1 MNVPPF
7 VPEPIEIP
15 GNVAEERYPVMLGF
29 VRRVAT
35 MHVGSV
41 LLVYGVA
48 IAPLASPGLG
58 VAALMLLA
66 ALATLSLVRTF
77 TKPSALDQKI
87 SLVLF
92 PLVLLALG
100 WVVKEALAVGFPA
113 WSPLFGLAAAWLF
126 AMLCGRD
133 LSFVG
138 QFVISA
144 LVSSVALAVVATLR
158 HVPSLVSTEALA
170 LNFGM
175 LFYWVYDLA
184 SLLSRRRLGEEA
196 AAVVDLYR
204 DILNFITYPIRTV
217 RHWRDYRI
225 WRV

>member
-7 VPEPIEIP
+7 VPQPIEIP
-15 GNVAEERYPVMLGF
+15 GNVAEEPYRVMVGF
-29 VRRVAT
+29 VRRVAS
-35 MHVGSV
+35 MHLGSV

-48 IAPLASPGLG
+48 VAPFPSPGGL
-58 VAALMLLA
+58 VSTLALLA
-66 ALATLSLVRTF
+66 CLATLSLVRTF
-77 TKPSALDQKI
+77 TKPTALDQKI

-92 PLVLLALG
+92 PLVLLTMG
-100 WVVKEALAVGFPA
+100 WVVRAALDAGFPV
-113 WSPLFGLAAAWLF
+113 WSPLFGLAAAWLY
-126 AMLCGRD
+126 AMLCGKD

-138 QFVISA
+138 QFVLCA
-144 LVSSVALAVVATLR
+144 LSSSIALAAVAAMQ
-158 HVPSLVSTEALA
+158 HIPSLVSTEALI
-170 LNFGM
+170 LNLAT
-175 LFYWVYDLA
+175 LFYWIYDLA

-217 RHWRDYRI
+217 RHWREYRI